1 MPQKRRILAIT
12 ACPTGIAHTYMAAEN
27 LQQAA
32 DALGYDIRIETHGS
46 VGVEHPFTEED
57 IATADAIIVAADKQ
71 IDLSRFQG
79 LPAVVS
85 SVSDGIRRP
94 QELLQ
99 RTEGATPI
107 ASTGNAEAR
116 ESGESSAGS
125 AGSVVY
131 KALMNGVSH
140 MIPFVV
146 TGGLLIAIALSLGGE
161 PTAEGLVIPEDSFW
175 STIAAVG
182 GLAFTLMVPILSGYI
197 AMAIADRPGLAPG
210 MIGGYIAVTGSLYHS
225 EAGAGF
231 IGGII
236 TGFAAGYVA
245 LGLKKI
251 PVHRYI
257 QPIMPIII
265 IPIVTTLIVGLGFI
279 YIVGAPVSAVFEF
292 LTDWLAGMQGSSVI
306 LLGAI
311 LGAMAGFDMGGPVN
325 KTAFLFSGGLIGSGN
340 AFPMGMMAAA
350 IATPPLG
357 MGLATLLRRKWFT
370 KQEAESGIAALFMG
384 FFGITEGAIPFAAA
398 RPLQVIPANVIG
410 GAVAGGL
417 GGVFSVQDHVMHG
430 GPIVAVLGAVDNV
443 FGYFLAILIGAVVT
457 AVIALVLI
465 GLQRKQSTEPAA
477 TTPQVQKDQGIEDLL
492 VDDAVILDT
501 LVASKE
507 DAIHLLA
514 SDVMCAGKIEDVAA
528 AVQAALVREAKF
540 STAVGNGIAIPHLKD
555 DTVQEPF
562 IAFARVVEGLEWDAP
577 DNQPVNLV
585 FLLGVPA
592 ANAGNQH
599 LKVLAQLSRSLMKQ
613 PVRDALNAATSAAE
627 VRAALSAAQPA
638 RS

>member
-1 MPQKRRILAIT
+1 
-12 ACPTGIAHTYMAAEN
+12 MAAEN

-32 DALGYDIRIETHGS
+32 AALGYEIRIETHGS
-46 VGVEHPFTEED
+46 VGVEHPFSEED
-57 IATADAIIVAADKQ
+57 IATADAIVIAADKQ
-71 IDLSRFQG
+71 IDLSRFEG
-79 LPAVVS
+79 LPAVVT

-94 QELLQ
+94 KELLQ
-99 RTEGATPI
+99 STEGATPL
-107 ASTGNAEAR
+107 AATGTNKAGDAGTTP
-116 ESGESSAGS
+116 SGHG

-146 TGGLLIAIALSLGGE
+146 TGGLLIAIALSIGGE
-161 PTAEGLVIPEDSFW
+161 PTTEGLVIPEDSFW

-182 GLAFTLMVPILSGYI
+182 GLAFTIMVPILSGYI

-231 IGGII
+231 LGGII

-265 IPIVTTLIVGLGFI
+265 IPIVTTLVVALGFI
-279 YIVGAPVSAVFEF
+279 YIVGAPVAAVFAF
-292 LTDWLAGMQGSSVI
+292 LTEWLAGMQGSSVI

-325 KTAFLFSGGLIGSGN
+325 KTAFLFSGGLIASGT

-417 GGVFSVQDHVMHG
+417 AGVFAVQDHVMHG

-443 FGYFLAILIGAVVT
+443 VGYFLAILIGTVVT
-457 AVIALVLI
+457 AGVALLLM
-465 GLQRKQSTEPAA
+465 GLQRKQSRQPSA
-477 TTPQVQKDQGIEDLL
+477 PVQQAEQPQGIEDLL
-492 VDDAVILDT
+492 VDEAVILDS
-501 LVASKE
+501 LVESKE
-507 DAIHLLA
+507 EAIHLLA
-514 SDVMCAGKIEDVAA
+514 NDAMCAGKVKDVAA
-528 AVQAALVREAKF
+528 AVQAALVREQKF

-555 DTVQEPF
+555 DAVKEPF
-562 IAFARVVEGLEWDAP
+562 IAFTRVHEGLDWDAP
-577 DNQPVNLV
+577 DNQPVHLV
-585 FLLGVPA
+585 FLLGVPT
-592 ANAGNQH
+592 ANTGNQH

-613 PVRDALNAATSAAE
+613 PVRDALQTATSAAE
-627 VRAALSAAQPA
+627 VRAALSTVQPA
-638 RS
+638 R